1 VLTAAADLAMQLPYA
16 AFRDQ
21 VLPFLEPEAVELYEG
36 ESSWE
41 QMQAFVAQRLEGAR

>member
-1 VLTAAADLAMQLPYA
+1 MLTAAVDLAMQLPYA

-36 ESSWE
+36 EASWE
-41 QMQAFVAQRLEGAR
+41 QMQTFVAERLEEAR